1 MKDASRYEHVRLR
14 KVTVSSASL
23 HDDPHGNNDL
33 DGSSSIAGAPAA
45 SLDGQGSPIINSP
58 VEAQS
63 GSYVSNPSL
72 SPPTDICFVDER
84 CSVSPLPA
92 AQRDGARDPA
102 LNGAAL
108 SDTGSAPAIPLENP
122 QLLISAN

>member
-1 MKDASRYEHVRLR
+1 MF
-14 KVTVSSASL
+14 VSSASL
-23 HDDPHGNNDL
+23 RDGPRGNNDL
-33 DGSSSIAGAPAA
+33 DGSSSITGAPAA
-45 SLDGQGSPIINSP
+45 SLDGQESPVNGP
-58 VEAQS
+58 VEAQP
-63 GSYVSNPSL
+63 GSSVSNPSL